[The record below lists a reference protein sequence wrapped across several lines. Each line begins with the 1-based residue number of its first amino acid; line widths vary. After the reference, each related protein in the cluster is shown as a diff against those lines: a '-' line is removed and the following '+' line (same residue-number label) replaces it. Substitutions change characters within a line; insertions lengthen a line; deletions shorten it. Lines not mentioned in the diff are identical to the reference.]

1 MDSILGASG
10 PLFQRPGATFVACR
24 FPMFFGWFP
33 GPVKISSRGELGE
46 VEGDLRYFWAL
57 LIGNIQTTRQQTTD
71 QTDSRTAD
79 LQLQTD
85 QQKTGDK

>member
-1 MDSILGASG
+1 
-10 PLFQRPGATFVACR
+10 
-24 FPMFFGWFP
+24 MFFGWFP
-33 GPVKISSRGELGE
+33 GPVKISSRAK
-46 VEGDLRYFWAL
+46 VEGIYPGIWAL

>member
-1 MDSILGASG
+1 MAY
-10 PLFQRPGATFVACR
+10 R
-24 FPMFFGWFP
+24 FPVFFGWVP
-33 GPVKISSRGELGE
+33 GPVKISSTPKVDGIYTEFG
-46 VEGDLRYFWAL
+46 AL